1 MEECILDNE
10 RYTAIDE
17 PILPLSVSLPESPF
31 EAIQKQNK
39 EVFQMAM
46 EGNKKKQQQFDD
58 THKIAQN
65 TDIIIQSLSDQV
77 ALQKKY
83 IELLELNNNAQK
95 EQLGILNNL
104 FASNEDSAIV
114 AKEILT
120 IMQQQDN
127 VNDSMKSFLAD
138 KGVDVL
144 LAVLPALWT
153 YLQKQGFHL

>member
-1 MEECILDNE
+1 MEDSIINNE
-10 RYTAIDE
+10 RYTVIDE
-17 PILPLSVSLPESPF
+17 PILPLSVSLPEKPF
-31 EAIQKQNK
+31 ESIQKQN
-39 EVFQMAM
+39 EEIFQMAM
-46 EGNKKKQQQFDD
+46 EGNKKKQQQFED

-65 TDIIIQSLSDQV
+65 TDIMIQSLSDQV
-77 ALQKKY
+77 TLQKKY

-127 VNDSMKSFLAD
+127 VNDSMRSFLAD

>member
-1 MEECILDNE
+1 MEDSIINNE
-10 RYTAIDE
+10 RYTVIDE
-17 PILPLSVSLPESPF
+17 PILPLSVSLPKKPF
-31 EAIQKQNK
+31 ESIQKQN
-39 EVFQMAM
+39 EEIFQMAM
-46 EGNKKKQQQFDD
+46 EGNKKKQQKFED

-65 TDIIIQSLSDQV
+65 TDIMIQSLSDQV
-77 ALQKKY
+77 TLQKKY